1 MGLGYIW
8 FIMFGT
14 KNLRDPITE
23 KKIKKRAIVP
33 YIDFFQINNLQFRLI
48 NRINFLIGH

>member
-1 MGLGYIW
+1 MVYYVWNKKFKGSH
-8 FIMFGT
+8 F
-14 KNLRDPITE
+14 R

-33 YIDFFQINNLQFRLI
+33 YIDYFQINNLQFRLI